1 MLPTKW
7 NLWNFLVDAKCLRVD
22 CWWEDEYMIKR
33 DWNHWIPVPLAEMW
47 WYSAWEGI
55 TIDTKWVIS
64 IDPNNFN
71 KNNYYTKQEI
81 DEMLEWLD
89 PETIREVI
97 EKVTNIESNITTIN
111 ENITNIEWDITT
123 LQADV
128 QELKDNDTEIVKF
141 ANITMSWSTTTVYS
155 NSFITSDSDVI
166 LTWTS
171 WEPAWIIETYVENW
185 KITILSS
192 EDESWTVR
200 ARISKPKS
208 NWFLE

>member
-22 CWWEDEYMIKR
+22 CGGTEEYIIKR
-33 DWNHWIPVPLAEMW
+33 DWNHWIPVPFSEMW
-47 WYSAWEGI
+47 WYSAWEWI
-55 TIDTKWVIS
+55 KISNEWVIS
-64 IDPNNFN
+64 IDPNYFN

-123 LQADV
+123 LQDDV